1 MTDPEKFTVQVRG
14 GSHES
19 RLAILEHVIN
29 PALKDYGVTV
39 EWPDYPA
46 TDFATITVGA
56 DELSNIRDP
65 R

>member
-1 MTDPEKFTVQVRG
+1 MTHSFTVQVRG
-14 GSHES
+14 GSHEN

-46 TDFATITVGA
+46 TDFATITLGD
-56 DELSNIRDP
+56 DELSAIKHDP
-65 R
+65 Q

>member
-1 MTDPEKFTVQVRG
+1 MTAHQFTVQVRG
-14 GSHES
+14 GSHEN

-46 TDFATITVGA
+46 TDFATITVGD
-56 DELSNIRDP
+56 DELENIRDP